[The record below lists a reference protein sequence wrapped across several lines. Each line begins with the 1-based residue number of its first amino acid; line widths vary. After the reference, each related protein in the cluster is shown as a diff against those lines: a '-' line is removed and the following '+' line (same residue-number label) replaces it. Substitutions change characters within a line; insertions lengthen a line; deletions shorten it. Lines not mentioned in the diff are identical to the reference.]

1 MHEAQARTT
10 LTRRDV
16 LAFAGAGA
24 AVLVGLQIAPRT
36 ANATAESVMEA
47 IRERIGD
54 KKTQEGRVSLK
65 LPEIAENGNTVPLT
79 VTVDSPM
86 TEKDYVKSV
95 HVFAEKNP
103 LPNVATFMFTPA
115 SGVAVASTRMRL
127 LKTQDIVAVAE
138 MSDGSV
144 YMARRT
150 VKVGEEGRGDRDQD
164 LDLAQDGIR
173 PAQGQEGK
181 QDPPDD
187 HQQVRVQV

>member
-54 KKTQEGRVSLK
+54 KKTQVSLK

-150 VKVGEEGRGDRDQD
+150 VKVTIGGCG
-164 LDLAQDGIR
+164 G
-173 PAQGQEGK
+173 
-181 QDPPDD
+181 
-187 HQQVRVQV
+187 

>member
-1 MHEAQARTT
+1 MHKAQARTT

-24 AVLVGLQIAPRT
+24 AVLVGLQIAPRA

-54 KKTQEGRVSLK
+54 KTTQEGRVSLK

-79 VTVDSPM
+79 VSVDSPM
-86 TEKDYVKSV
+86 SEKDYVKAV
-95 HVFAEKNP
+95 HVFAEENP
-103 LPNVATFMFTPA
+103 LPNVATFKFTPA

-127 LKTQDIVAVAE
+127 LKTQDVVAVAE

-150 VKVGEEGRGDRDQD
+150 VKVTIGGCG
-164 LDLAQDGIR
+164 G
-173 PAQGQEGK
+173 
-181 QDPPDD
+181 
-187 HQQVRVQV
+187 